1 MNLIERYIFRRAAQL
16 TLTTLLATTVVVL
29 ITQVLVYVN
38 VLTDSGQAIST
49 FFNLALM
56 LVPAMIMVVTP
67 FALLIGASQ
76 TLSAMNA
83 DSELAVIEA
92 AGGSQKITAK
102 PIVILGLILTVMSL
116 GIALFVEPWSNRQ
129 IRSLVTE
136 AGADLVRLAVQSG
149 SFKRLEDNLFIQIAE
164 QQPGGAFGGI
174 FIADMRD
181 PVTELI
187 YYAKRGAIV
196 EQSGT
201 ELLVMTEG
209 EIHRKATAS
218 KDVSIIQFASYAIDF
233 SQFGPAGKTT
243 SFFPKERSTAFL
255 LNPDPND
262 FFLKQRPHLIRSEL
276 NRRFSEWLFPVAFA
290 LIATYFAGMA
300 RSNRQERLWSLAVAA
315 IVALTFRGFGFF
327 AANGSGSSTG
337 LLVMTY
343 ATPLSAIALFSGLLL
358 TGRQLHI
365 PQWLVNGGSALTT
378 GIDRQRIA
386 LQLWL
391 SGYRQQRAGGGR

>member
-1 MNLIERYIFRRAAQL
+1 MNLLERYIFRRAAQL
-16 TLTTLLATTVVVL
+16 TLTTLAATTVVVL
-29 ITQVLVYVN
+29 ITQVLIYVN
-38 VLTDSGQAIST
+38 VLTDSGQAITT
-49 FFNLALM
+49 FLKLALM
-56 LVPAMIMVVTP
+56 LVPAMAIVVTP

-102 PIVILGLILTVMSL
+102 PIVILGTALTLASL
-116 GIALFVEPWSNRQ
+116 GVALFVEPWSNRQ
-129 IRSLVTE
+129 IRTLVTE
-136 AGADLVRLAVQSG
+136 AGADLVRVAVQSG
-149 SFKRLEDNLFIQIAE
+149 SFKRLEDKLFIQIAE

-196 EQSGT
+196 EMEGT
-201 ELLVMTEG
+201 ELLVMTDG
-209 EIHRKATAS
+209 EIQRRSTAN

-243 SFFPKERSTAFL
+243 NFFPKERSTAFL
-255 LNPDPND
+255 INPDPND
-262 FFLKQRPHLIRSEL
+262 FFAKQKPNLIRSEL
-276 NRRFSEWLFPVAFA
+276 NRRFSEWLFPLAFA

-300 RSNRQERLWSLAVAA
+300 RSNRQERLWSLAGAV
-315 IVALTFRGFGFF
+315 IVALIFRGMGFF
-327 AANGSGSSTG
+327 SANGSGGSTF
-337 LLVMTY
+337 LLVLTY
-343 ATPLSAIALFSGLLL
+343 ATPLSAIVLFAGLLV

-365 PQWLVNGGSALTT
+365 PQWLVNGGSALAA
-378 GIDRQRIA
+378 GLEQRRTAFQI
-386 LQLWL
+386 WL
-391 SGYRQQRAGGGR
+391 SGYRQQKAGGGA

>member
-49 FFNLALM
+49 FLNLALM

-92 AGGSQKITAK
+92 AGGSQKITTK
-102 PIVILGLILTVMSL
+102 PIVILGLILTFMSL
-116 GIALFVEPWSNRQ
+116 GIALFVESWSNRQ
-129 IRSLVTE
+129 IRSIVTE

-149 SFKRLEDNLFIQIAE
+149 SFKRLEENLFIQIAE

-181 PVTELI
+181 PITELI

-209 EIHRKATAS
+209 EIHRKSTTS

-262 FFLKQRPHLIRSEL
+262 FFVKQRPHLIRSEL

-315 IVALTFRGFGFF
+315 IVALTFRGLGFF
-327 AANGSGSSTG
+327 AANGSGSSPA
-337 LLVMTY
+337 LLIMTY

-358 TGRQLHI
+358 TGRQLRI

-378 GIDRQRIA
+378 GIDQRRIA

-391 SGYRQQRAGGGR
+391 SGYRQQKAGGGT